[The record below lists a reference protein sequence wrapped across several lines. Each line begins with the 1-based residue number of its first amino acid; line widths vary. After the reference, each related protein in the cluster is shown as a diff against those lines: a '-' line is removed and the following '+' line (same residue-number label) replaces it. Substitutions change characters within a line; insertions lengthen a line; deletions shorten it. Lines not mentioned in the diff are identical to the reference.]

1 MFDII
6 DQILDPKVK
15 IKVIEIS
22 LASSISEPKVKSSKK
37 SSNTK
42 TFCSI
47 NEVFNRMEQGSGK
60 LAII

>member
-15 IKVIEIS
+15 VKVIEIS

-47 NEVFNRMEQGSGK
+47 NEVFNLMEQGSGK